1 MARACSRTADRSTL
15 VAGVITVSRGDPFRT
30 FMKDAQPVTLT
41 NGRAP
46 TQGSCVVCGTRV
58 TVMGGAKAG
67 QK

>member
-1 MARACSRTADRSTL
+1 
-15 VAGVITVSRGDPFRT
+15 
-30 FMKDAQPVTLT
+30 MKDAQPVTLT